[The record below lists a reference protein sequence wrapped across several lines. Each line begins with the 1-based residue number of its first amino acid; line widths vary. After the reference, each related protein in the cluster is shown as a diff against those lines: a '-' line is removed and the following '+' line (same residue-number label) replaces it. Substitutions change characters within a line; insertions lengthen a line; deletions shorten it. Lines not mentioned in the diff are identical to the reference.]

1 MEAITI
7 SSKSFTEAMRGYKKE
22 EVDEFLE
29 EVSQEYAK
37 LKNINNELEKKLEVL
52 ADRIREYREDEDAL
66 KEALLGAQKQGRQVV
81 EEAKEKAKNMIDE
94 AQEKCDNMIADAE
107 AVVAQKNEE
116 GEKAIADALAEKARI
131 EEEAKKK
138 AEELHTEMEIQNE
151 IDKEAL
157 ARTRREAEDF
167 RTKLIIEY
175 NNHIELIKKLPE
187 MCQTEFVKETVDNHD
202 TANLRELL
210 AQQKGEELI
219 APVADISVEEE
230 NDDDVKVVNSFN
242 EIEVQEAQSEVVE
255 EVETVEQAVEEAGA
269 FTVENAFADD
279 DDENDNTPDFLK
291 TKHNGGKSKF
301 EKLEFGNNTNNGN
314 NKKKRR

>member
-1 MEAITI
+1 MDANTI

-37 LKNINNELEKKLEVL
+37 LKSINSELEKKLEVL
-52 ADRIREYREDEDAL
+52 ADKIREYREDEEAL

-131 EEEAKKK
+131 EAEAKKR

-210 AQQKGEELI
+210 AQQKGEEVI
-219 APVADISVEEE
+219 SPVAEIPEEE
-230 NDDDVKVVNSFN
+230 NDDDVKVVSSLTEIQVQETESE
-242 EIEVQEAQSEVVE
+242 EIEEKNE
-255 EVETVEQAVEEAGA
+255 EIGA

-279 DDENDNTPDFLK
+279 EDEDDNTPDFLK
-291 TKHNGGKSKF
+291 PKQGGSKSKF
-301 EKLEFGNNTNNGN
+301 EKLEFGNNTNNNHGKN
-314 NKKKRR
+314 KKRR

>member
-1 MEAITI
+1 MDANMI

-22 EVDEFLE
+22 EVDEFLAD
-29 EVSQEYAK
+29 VAQQYAK
-37 LKNINNELEKKLEVL
+37 LQNVNQELEKKLEVL
-52 ADRIREYREDEDAL
+52 ADKIREYREDEDAL

-81 EEAKEKAKNMIDE
+81 EDAKEKAKNMIAE
-94 AQEKCDNMIADAE
+94 AQEKCDGMIKDAE
-107 AVVAQKNEE
+107 DVVAQKTEE

-131 EEEAKKK
+131 EEEAKQR

-187 MCQTEFVKETVDNHD
+187 MCQSEFVKETVDNHD

-210 AQQKGEELI
+210 AQQKGEEVI
-219 APVADISVEEE
+219 TPVAEIPEEE
-230 NDDDVKVVNSFN
+230 SDDDVKVVNSFN
-242 EIEVQEAQSEVVE
+242 EIPVQEAEAE
-255 EVETVEQAVEEAGA
+255 EIEETDDAAA

-279 DDENDNTPDFLK
+279 DDEDDNTPDFLK
-291 TKHNGGKSKF
+291 RKPAGGKSKF
-301 EKLEFGNNTNNGN
+301 EKLEFGNNANNN
-314 NKKKRR
+314 NKNKKRR

>member
-1 MEAITI
+1 MDANMING
-7 SSKSFTEAMRGYKKE
+7 KSFTEAMRGYKKE
-22 EVDEFLE
+22 EVDEFLA
-29 EVSQEYAK
+29 EVAQEYAK
-37 LKNINNELEKKLEVL
+37 LQGINHELEKKLEVL
-52 ADRIREYREDEDAL
+52 ADKIREYREDEDAL

-107 AVVAQKNEE
+107 EVVAQKTEE

-131 EEEAKKK
+131 EEEAKKR

-187 MCQTEFVKETVDNHD
+187 MCQSEFVKETVDNHD

-210 AQQKGEELI
+210 AQQKGEEVI
-219 APVADISVEEE
+219 TPVAEIPEEDVYDE
-230 NDDDVKVVNSFN
+230 DVKVVNSFT
-242 EIEVQEAQSEVVE
+242 EIEVQEAQSEEITEVE
-255 EVETVEQAVEEAGA
+255 EVEET
-269 FTVENAFADD
+269 
-279 DDENDNTPDFLK
+279 
-291 TKHNGGKSKF
+291 
-301 EKLEFGNNTNNGN
+301 
-314 NKKKRR
+314 RRIHR

>member
-1 MEAITI
+1 MDANTI
-7 SSKSFTEAMRGYKKE
+7 SGKSFTEAMRGYKKE

-29 EVSQEYAK
+29 EVAQEYAK
-37 LKNINNELEKKLEVL
+37 LKSMNSELEKKLEVL
-52 ADRIREYREDEDAL
+52 ADKIREYREDEDAL

-81 EEAKEKAKNMIDE
+81 EDAKEKAKGMIDE

-107 AVVAQKNEE
+107 AVVVQKTEE

-131 EEEAKKK
+131 EEEAKQR

-175 NNHIELIKKLPE
+175 NNHIELIRKLPE
-187 MCQTEFVKETVDNHD
+187 MCQSEFVKETVDNHD
-202 TANLRELL
+202 VTNLRELL
-210 AQQKGEELI
+210 AQQKGEEVI
-219 APVADISVEEE
+219 APVAEISEEE
-230 NDDDVKVVNSFN
+230 NDDDVKVVNDFT
-242 EIEVQEAQSEVVE
+242 EIPVQEAQSEEIDETE
-255 EVETVEQAVEEAGA
+255 EIEESSA

-279 DDENDNTPDFLK
+279 EDEDDNTPDFLK
-291 TKHNGGKSKF
+291 RKPAGGSKSKF

-314 NKKKRR
+314 NKNKKRR

>member
-1 MEAITI
+1 MDANKI

-37 LKNINNELEKKLEVL
+37 LKSINSELEKKLEVL
-52 ADRIREYREDEDAL
+52 ADKIREYREDEDAL
-66 KEALLGAQKQGRQVV
+66 KEALLGAQKQGRHVV

-131 EEEAKKK
+131 EEEAKQR

-187 MCQTEFVKETVDNHD
+187 ICQSEFVKETVDNHD

-210 AQQKGEELI
+210 AQQKGEEVI
-219 APVADISVEEE
+219 EPVAPVEAEE
-230 NDDDVKVVNSFN
+230 NDDDVKVVNSFT
-242 EIEVQEAQSEVVE
+242 EIPVQEAQSEEVVE
-255 EVETVEQAVEEAGA
+255 TAEEEEASA

-279 DDENDNTPDFLK
+279 DDEEDNTPDFLK
-291 TKHNGGKSKF
+291 RKPAGGKSKF
-301 EKLEFGNNTNNGN
+301 EKLEFGNNTGNGKNNG
-314 NKKKRR
+314 KKRR

>member
-1 MEAITI
+1 MDANTI

-37 LKNINNELEKKLEVL
+37 LKSINSELEKKLEVL
-52 ADRIREYREDEDAL
+52 ADKIREYREDEDAL

-81 EEAKEKAKNMIDE
+81 EDAKEKAKNMIDE

-107 AVVAQKNEE
+107 VVVAQKNEE

-131 EEEAKKK
+131 EEEAKKR

-210 AQQKGEELI
+210 AQQKGEEVI
-219 APVADISVEEE
+219 APVAEIPEVEE
-230 NDDDVKVVNSFN
+230 NDDDVKVVSSFT
-242 EIEVQEAQSEVVE
+242 EIEVQETESE
-255 EVETVEQAVEEAGA
+255 EVEETTEEIGA

-279 DDENDNTPDFLK
+279 EDEDDNTPDFLK
-291 TKHNGGKSKF
+291 PKQGSGKSKF
-301 EKLEFGNNTNNGN
+301 EKLEFGNNTNNNHGKN
-314 NKKKRR
+314 KKRR

>member
-1 MEAITI
+1 MDASNI

-22 EVDEFLE
+22 EVDEFLDD
-29 EVSQEYAK
+29 VSQEFAK
-37 LKNINNELEKKLEVL
+37 LKSINSELEKKLEVL
-52 ADRIREYREDEDAL
+52 ADKIREYREDEDAL

-131 EEEAKKK
+131 EEEAKQR

-151 IDKEAL
+151 IDKEIL

-210 AQQKGEELI
+210 AQQKGEEVI
-219 APVADISVEEE
+219 TPVAEIPEEEE
-230 NDDDVKVVNSFN
+230 NDDDVKVVSSFN
-242 EIEVQEAQSEVVE
+242 EIEVQEAQSEEVE
-255 EVETVEQAVEEAGA
+255 EVEEEIGG
-269 FTVENAFADD
+269 FTVENAFAEE
-279 DDENDNTPDFLK
+279 DEEDDNTPDFLK
-291 TKHNGGKSKF
+291 PKHSGNKSKF
-301 EKLEFGNNTNNGN
+301 EKLEFGNNTHNGN
-314 NKKKRR
+314 NKNKKRR

>member
-1 MEAITI
+1 MDANTI
-7 SSKSFTEAMRGYKKE
+7 SAKSFTEAMRGYKKE

-29 EVSQEYAK
+29 EVAQEYAK
-37 LKNINNELEKKLEVL
+37 LKNVNSELEKKLEVL
-52 ADRIREYREDEDAL
+52 ADKIREYREDEDAL

-94 AQEKCDNMIADAE
+94 AQEKCDTMIADAE
-107 AVVAQKNEE
+107 AVVEQKTEE

-131 EEEAKKK
+131 EEEAKKR

-187 MCQTEFVKETVDNHD
+187 ICQSEFVKETVDNHD
-202 TANLRELL
+202 VTNLRELL
-210 AQQKGEELI
+210 AQQKGEEVI
-219 APVADISVEEE
+219 EPVAEIPEE
-230 NDDDVKVVNSFN
+230 NDDDVKVVNDFT
-242 EIEVQEAQSEVVE
+242 EIAVQETQSE
-255 EVETVEQAVEEAGA
+255 EVAETEAVEENTA

-279 DDENDNTPDFLK
+279 EDEDDNTPDFLK
-291 TKHNGGKSKF
+291 RKPAGSGKSKF
-301 EKLEFGNNTNNGN
+301 EKLEFGNNANNGN
-314 NKKKRR
+314 NKNKKRR